1 MSRKPIMRTPNILDD
16 VLVPTIVEDRGELR
30 RRLHFDY
37 DAIDADNRR
46 AVQDAAVDILASGV
60 RIQESVAAIGRRL
73 LEVKALLPHGQ
84 WEEWLHVEF
93 ALSAQSAR
101 RMIQVAQNLDLK
113 ALKLSGLQPSVL
125 YLLAADSTPDAA
137 RQAVSEAAAGG
148 MRMSVAEA
156 RRIIAEHKQAQATAD
171 RDYGDEEEGLV
182 IDIVPEAS
190 HRAAAQVPDGREAL
204 LEDFAAQM
212 TEMLDGLTLWG
223 QATGRH
229 TETGEAER
237 GLRRLLAI
245 TQRELALLRGEDVE
259 REAWLP
265 DGADTG

>member
-1 MSRKPIMRTPNILDD
+1 MSRKPTMRTPNILDD
-16 VLVPTIVEDRGELR
+16 VLVPTVVEDRGELR

-113 ALKLSGLQPSVL
+113 TLKLSGLQPSVM
-125 YLLAADSTPDAA
+125 YLLAADSTPETA

-148 MRMSVAEA
+148 MRVTVAEA
-156 RRIIAEHKQAQATAD
+156 RRIIAAHKQAQAAAD
-171 RDYGDEEEGLV
+171 GLSGDEEEGVV
-182 IDIVPEAS
+182 IDVVPEVS
-190 HRAAAQVPDGREAL
+190 YRAAAQAPDGREAL

-212 TEMLDGLTLWG
+212 AEMLDGLTLWG

-237 GLRRLLAI
+237 GLRKLLAV
-245 TQRELALLRGEDVE
+245 TQRELALLRGEEIE
-259 REAWLP
+259 REGWIP

>member
-1 MSRKPIMRTPNILDD
+1 
-16 VLVPTIVEDRGELR
+16 
-30 RRLHFDY
+30 
-37 DAIDADNRR
+37 
-46 AVQDAAVDILASGV
+46 
-60 RIQESVAAIGRRL
+60 
-73 LEVKALLPHGQ
+73 
-84 WEEWLHVEF
+84 
-93 ALSAQSAR
+93 
-101 RMIQVAQNLDLK
+101 MIQVAQNLDLK
-113 ALKLSGLQPSVL
+113 TLKLSGLQPSVL

-156 RRIIAEHKQAQATAD
+156 RRIIAEHKQAQAAAED
-171 RDYGDEEEGLV
+171 EYGDDEEGVV
-182 IDIVPEAS
+182 IDIVPDAS
-190 HRAAAQVPDGREAL
+190 HWAAAQVPDGREVL

-245 TQRELALLRGEDVE
+245 TQRELALLRGEEIE